1 MDDQMSKNFVA
12 TILLLIGTAFWGI
25 TFVYVKEGISI
36 INLYTFLSIRFIIG
50 AALLALIFIHRMK
63 NFDVEIIKYG
73 IFLGMVLA
81 FSYIAQTVGLQYT
94 SASKAAF
101 ITGLSV
107 VFVPLFLSILKKKP
121 PTVNNILAVFVAT
134 SGLAVLTL
142 NSGFSINTGDLWVFL
157 CAILFAIYI
166 ILVGRY
172 TRIFESIKFT
182 VIQLVTVAVFTGIIA
197 VSMGEYV
204 MPRGYVVWHAILFCA
219 VFATAFMYAIQN
231 QFQKF
236 ISEVKAAIIFS
247 FEPLFAAMAA
257 YYYLN
262 EQITFRIVIGGLLI
276 FTGMI
281 ISEVRVN
288 FWIFRKAG
296 VKKTPS

>member
-1 MDDQMSKNFVA
+1 MIMSKNFVA

-36 INLYTFLSIRFIIG
+36 IDLYTFLAIRFIIG
-50 AALLALIFIHRMK
+50 AVLLALIFVRRMR
-63 NFDVEIIKYG
+63 NFNIEILKYG
-73 IFLGMVLA
+73 IFLGLVLS

-107 VFVPLFLSILKKKP
+107 VFVPLFMSIFQKKAP
-121 PTVNNILAVFVAT
+121 AVNNIIAVFVAT
-134 SGLAVLTL
+134 IGLAILTL
-142 NSGFSINTGDLWVFL
+142 NTGFKLNVGDVWVFL

-166 ILVGRY
+166 ILVGKY

-197 VSMGEYV
+197 GFTNKIEI
-204 MPRGYVVWHAILFCA
+204 PRGYVVWHAILFCA

-247 FEPLFAAMAA
+247 FEPLFAAVAA

-262 EQITFRIVIGGLLI
+262 EQITANIVTGGFLI
-276 FTGMI
+276 FAGMI
-281 ISEVRVN
+281 ISEIKWNYLV
-288 FWIFRKAG
+288 I
-296 VKKTPS
+296 KKRLD

>member
-1 MDDQMSKNFVA
+1 MSKNFVA
-12 TILLLIGTAFWGI
+12 TILLLIGTAFWGV

-36 INLYTFLSIRFIIG
+36 IDLYAFLSIRFMIG
-50 AALLALIFIHRMK
+50 ASILVLIFFRRMK
-63 NFDVEIIKYG
+63 NFTVGIFKYG
-73 IFLGMVLA
+73 IFLGVVLA
-81 FSYIAQTVGLQYT
+81 VSYIAQTVGLQYT

-107 VFVPLFLSILKKKP
+107 VFVPLFLSFFQKRVP
-121 PTVNNILAVFVAT
+121 AMNNIIAVIVAT
-134 SGLAVLTL
+134 AGLAILTI
-142 NSGFSINTGDLWVFL
+142 NSGFTLNIGDMWVFL

-166 ILVGRY
+166 ILVGKY

-182 VIQLVTVAVFTGIIA
+182 VIQLVTVAVLTGIIA
-197 VSMGEYV
+197 AFTKKFE

-262 EQITFRIVIGGLLI
+262 EQITTKIIIGGLLI

-281 ISEVRVN
+281 ISEIKLN
-288 FWIFRKAG
+288 SKILK
-296 VKKTPS
+296 

>member
-1 MDDQMSKNFVA
+1 MNIGKNVTA

-36 INLYTFLSIRFIIG
+36 IDLYAFLSIRFMIG
-50 AALLALIFIHRMK
+50 AAILSLIFISRMR
-63 NFDVEIIKYG
+63 NFNTRILKYG
-73 IFLGMVLA
+73 IFLGLVLSV
-81 FSYIAQTVGLQYT
+81 SYIAQTVGLQYT

-107 VFVPLFLSILKKKP
+107 VFVPLFLSFFQKKA
-121 PTVNNILAVFVAT
+121 PTMNNIIAVFVAT
-134 SGLAVLTL
+134 IGLAILTV
-142 NSGFSINTGDLWVFL
+142 NSGFTLNTGDMWVFL

-166 ILVGRY
+166 ILVGKY
-172 TRIFESIKFT
+172 TPIFESIKFT
-182 VIQLVTVAVFTGIIA
+182 VIQLATVAIFTGIIA
-197 VSMGEYV
+197 AITKNIEL
-204 MPRGYVVWHAILFCA
+204 PRGYVVWHAILFCA

-247 FEPLFAAMAA
+247 FEPLFAAVAA

-262 EQITFRIVIGGLLI
+262 EQITAKIVIGGLLI
-276 FTGMI
+276 FAGMI
-281 ISEVRVN
+281 ISEIKLKHLYFKKAVVN
-288 FWIFRKAG
+288 KDA
-296 VKKTPS
+296 